1 MIPFFTVD
9 QGPLFSINPNPVTGS
24 YFTVNIR
31 FTDSQFPDAAIL
43 VNDVL
48 GKIVY
53 SYTIRKSDYSTGQI
67 RIDLDDAKLDKGLY
81 FVQIKSGS
89 STKTLKLAVR

>member
-1 MIPFFTVD
+1 MPFFMGD

-31 FTDSQFPDAAIL
+31 FSDSQFPDAAIL

-53 SYTIRKSDYSTGQI
+53 SYTIRKTDYATGQI
-67 RIDLDDAKLDKGLY
+67 RIDLDEAKLDKGLY

-89 STKTLKLAVR
+89 STKTLKLAIR